1 MKSSNTLSPIA
12 GALAL
17 KEVVAG
23 FALEPE
29 DQPLIDYLNFF
40 SSYLP
45 YESLTAVHII
55 PYYASVTSIPV
66 VDFYRMEVEEEDHR
80 RQRQEISRQLKQALS
95 GNVQLP
101 EGATLNYVVE
111 EGSPLEMLCEVAK
124 ERSADLVAIGKK
136 AGTRSHEILAKNLVR
151 HAKGHTLV
159 VPEQTVRRLRRILV
173 PIDFSRNSLRA
184 LRTALSIEAAVGKE
198 QVEIY
203 AINIYQRPNLIS
215 YKLDLTPERFEANIR
230 ENHRKG
236 FDRFMEEQ
244 LPGHLQNVTPILV
257 QQDTPGI
264 AKLLVRHLDSYA
276 IDLVVMGA
284 KGHSKLELML
294 LGSVTDKFL
303 SLNDEVPTLVIK

>member
-1 MKSSNTLSPIA
+1 MKSSNTIAPIA
-12 GALAL
+12 GELAL

-23 FALEPE
+23 FALEPD

-40 SSYLP
+40 CGYLP
-45 YESLTAVHII
+45 FESLTAVHII

-66 VDFYRMEVEEEDHR
+66 VDFYRMEMEEEDHR
-80 RQRQEISRQLKQALS
+80 QQRQEISRQLKQALA
-95 GNVQLP
+95 GKVQLP
-101 EGATLNYVVE
+101 EGATLNYVIE
-111 EGSPLEMLCEVAK
+111 EGSPLEMLCEVAE
-124 ERSADLVAIGKK
+124 ERSADLVVIGKK
-136 AGTRSHEILAKNLVR
+136 ADTRSHEILAKNLVR
-151 HAKGHTLV
+151 HAIGHTLI
-159 VPEQTVRRLRRILV
+159 VPEKAVRRLRRILV

-184 LRTALSIEAAVGKE
+184 LRAALSIQEAVGE
-198 QVEIY
+198 EVEVY

-236 FDRFMEEQ
+236 FDRFMKEQ
-244 LPGHLQNVTPILV
+244 LPDHIQNVTPILV

-284 KGHSKLELML
+284 KGHSKLELLL